1 MARCGLGRLFGSL
14 FSGGGDQLI
23 GAEVGVL
30 KEVRRSQI
38 AADRFLLIM
47 EYRETEYCGILLF
60 STQDFCDHLY
70 EWMKNHVGW
79 KIKDIAGVD
88 VTNEL

>member
-1 MARCGLGRLFGSL
+1 
-14 FSGGGDQLI
+14 
-23 GAEVGVL
+23 
-30 KEVRRSQI
+30 
-38 AADRFLLIM
+38 M